1 MSKSQLHKQM
11 IHLTIIPKL
20 KEPKTNSVPKERTQ
34 IIELIK
40 EKSLIDGLK
49 ARKLRR
55 NSFA

>member
-1 MSKSQLHKQM
+1 M